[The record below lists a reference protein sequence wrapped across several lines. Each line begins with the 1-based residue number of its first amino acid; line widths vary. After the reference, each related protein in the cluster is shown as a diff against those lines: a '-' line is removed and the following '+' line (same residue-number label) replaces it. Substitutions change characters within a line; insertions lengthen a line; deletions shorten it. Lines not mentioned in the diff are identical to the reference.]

1 MSSSIVNCKVQY
13 IRPEYNNLEE
23 WINDD
28 KNVYIAR
35 AGVVFINKQRYP
47 KNSSKFANPY
57 KIGKDGTREEV
68 IVKYKEY
75 IIKKLEN
82 DKSLINELL
91 SLKGKNLGCWCYPE
105 ICHGNILLELIDKYS
120 SSEICDKIIEN
131 NNKILDNFD
140 DTEFLKIVNIFN
152 NY

>member
-1 MSSSIVNCKVQY
+1 MNSSIVNCKVQY

-35 AGVVFINKQRYP
+35 AGVVFINKKRYP
-47 KNSSKFANPY
+47 QNSSKFANPY

-91 SLKGKNLGCWCYPE
+91 LLKGKKLGCWCYPE

-120 SSEICDKIIEN
+120 CVEM
-131 NNKILDNFD
+131 
-140 DTEFLKIVNIFN
+140 
-152 NY
+152 